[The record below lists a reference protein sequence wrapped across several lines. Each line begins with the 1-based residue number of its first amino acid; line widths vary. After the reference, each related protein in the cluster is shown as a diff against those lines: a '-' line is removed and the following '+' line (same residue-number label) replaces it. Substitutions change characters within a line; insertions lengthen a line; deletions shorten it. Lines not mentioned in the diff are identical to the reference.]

1 MRTGD
6 LTKTQFVKITEELSH
21 ANAEFLNLSSQF
33 SQDILNVIRTVIA
46 DKRAG
51 QLRGLVVGKALQM
64 FLRDIHA
71 FVENIDVFTE
81 LVVVDFVVIA
91 VVRVFDQNE
100 VQFLFL
106 REQIELI
113 QNARELTARNVA
125 VLGLVEVLE
134 VRFHEHSFI
143 LDFNSEN
150 I

>member
-1 MRTGD
+1 
-6 LTKTQFVKITEELSH
+6 
-21 ANAEFLNLSSQF
+21 
-33 SQDILNVIRTVIA
+33 
-46 DKRAG
+46 
-51 QLRGLVVGKALQM
+51 M